1 MGRYMKQN
9 DFPSIL
15 KSVRK
20 KKNLTMI
27 AVAQQAGI
35 PLPIYKMIE
44 NGTLIP
50 DREKLKLLC
59 SFFDLEF

>member
-1 MGRYMKQN
+1 MKQN
-9 DFPSIL
+9 NFPNL
-15 KSVRK
+15 LRMARK

-27 AVAQQAGI
+27 AVAQQSGI
-35 PLPIYKMIE
+35 PLPIYKMFE

-59 SFFDLEF
+59 SFFDLDF